1 MKHLKKSEASHALA
15 HDSAFHPKRFVFFDR
30 KTGTRRFEVQA
41 SEDGSMPV
49 DQAVSLLAIHCIA
62 RQQLP
67 RDFSVMVAVGED
79 LVDGLVGGAT
89 KLMRS
94 CVDIRSPVPLSRRQY
109 EVRNAVA
116 QNLSNKEDCGE
127 AGCFR
132 ANDQVPCVRF
142 AGKT

>member
-1 MKHLKKSEASHALA
+1 VKHLKKSKASHALA
-15 HDSAFHPKRFVFFDR
+15 HDSAFHPTRFVFFDR

-49 DQAVSLLAIHCIA
+49 DQV
-62 RQQLP
+62 
-67 RDFSVMVAVGED
+67 VAVGED

-116 QNLSNKEDCGE
+116 QNLSNKEI
-127 AGCFR
+127 
-132 ANDQVPCVRF
+132 
-142 AGKT
+142 AGKLVVSVRTIKFHASALLEKFHVRAVWT